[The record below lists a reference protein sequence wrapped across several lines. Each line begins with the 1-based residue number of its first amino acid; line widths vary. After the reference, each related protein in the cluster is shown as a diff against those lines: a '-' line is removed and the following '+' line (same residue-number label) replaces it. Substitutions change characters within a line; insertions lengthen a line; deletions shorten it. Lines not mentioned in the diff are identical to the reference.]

1 MISKISKCYKKFSDS
16 YRELEKRSKE
26 EIISQKLESKR
37 IKNSQPKLDLKSQ
50 ILNLQTS
57 PENKLAIYRKYK
69 DLEELN
75 EQDESSK
82 LRNWLKWSLNIPHD
96 KVKENTFEKESISEI
111 LNRTKKYLDQE
122 LYGMDKVKEQL
133 LLFLNSKLQNKSMKG
148 CSIGLLGPP
157 GTGKT
162 AIAKT
167 LSKCLDFEKT
177 SGKKGISSTL
187 LHLTDFTQNHEFR
200 DNYLADITIDLS
212 NIWFIYS
219 MNSLPEDTALR
230 DRIFTIN
237 VEGYNVKDKI
247 QIVQN
252 YLLPRA
258 IKNIGRKENEIT
270 ISGEN
275 ALYLVNKIDKN
286 ENKGVRNLEKT
297 IKDMVNKIHFL
308 VSNKKDGSLQIGF
321 NITFNIKEINKYP
334 VQITKESIDKFVEDT
349 NKEDEVYLNMFL

>member
-1 MISKISKCYKKFSDS
+1 
-16 YRELEKRSKE
+16 
-26 EIISQKLESKR
+26 
-37 IKNSQPKLDLKSQ
+37 
-50 ILNLQTS
+50 
-57 PENKLAIYRKYK
+57 
-69 DLEELN
+69 
-75 EQDESSK
+75 
-82 LRNWLKWSLNIPHD
+82 
-96 KVKENTFEKESISEI
+96 
-111 LNRTKKYLDQE
+111 
-122 LYGMDKVKEQL
+122 
-133 LLFLNSKLQNKSMKG
+133 MKG

-167 LSKCLDFEKT
+167 LSKCLDFPFEQISFGGVSDPEFLTGHDYTYIGSRPGEIVRCLSRMGYKNGIIFLDEFEKT

-219 MNSLPEDTALR
+219 MNSLPDDTALR

-237 VEGYNVKDKI
+237 VEGYNIKDKI

-258 IKNIGRKENEIT
+258 VKNIGRKDKDIT
-270 ISGEN
+270 ITEES
-275 ALYLVNKIDKN
+275 ALYLINKIDKGN

-297 IKDMVNKIHFL
+297 IKDIVNKIHFL
-308 VSNKKDGSLQIGF
+308 VSNKKDRILQVGF
-321 NITFNIKEINKYP
+321 NITFDVKIINEYP
-334 VQITKESIDKFVEDT
+334 VQIGKESIDKFVEDT
-349 NKEDEVYLNMFL
+349 NKDEVYLNMFL